1 MYTSPSQPCISKLS
15 LCLKFQVHQANPEIK
30 RKEQDIIKYY
40 LLDFLFETLYQSD
53 FKLEFLFETLQT

>member
-1 MYTSPSQPCISKLS
+1 M
-15 LCLKFQVHQANPEIK
+15 HQANSEIK
-30 RKEQDIIKYY
+30 RKEQDLIKYY